1 MRRDHGDSEG
11 SFEVLQHPDKRLLD
25 QQVWPINFFHE
36 VNHNLTIGV
45 RKKEVTTSIP
55 QPLSNLLM
63 IRDHA
68 IVNRR
73 EAPITAKMRMCIF
86 RRYAPL
92 AGPAHMR
99 NA

>member
-25 QQVWPINFFHE
+25 QQAWPINFFHE

-63 IRDHA
+63 IRDYA
-68 IVNRR
+68 VMDDP
-73 EAPITAKMRMCIF
+73 EAPIAAEMRMSIF
-86 RRYAPL
+86 RRYAPMG
-92 AGPAHMR
+92 GPARMR